1 LWLLL
6 EIASV
11 AAAAQSGFRNSMSY
25 SNSCRQRR
33 CLELIAAAVTA
44 LIAVTASAQAPAGT
58 AMPPGHPQ
66 KAAATRAPRIDINSA
81 GAAELKTLPGV
92 GDAEAKKIIA
102 GRPWLTKIDLVTK
115 GVLAEGV
122 YVAIKDRVVALQ
134 PTPPVSRK

>member
-1 LWLLL
+1 L

-11 AAAAQSGFRNSMSY
+11 AAAAEAGFGNNMPY
-25 SNSCRQRR
+25 SKSIRQRR
-33 CLELIAAAVTA
+33 CLELIAAAAIA
-44 LIAVTASAQAPAGT
+44 LIAATASAQAPAGK
-58 AMPPGHPQ
+58 AMPPGQPQ
-66 KAAATRAPRIDINSA
+66 KPAAAQAARIDINSA

-134 PTPPVSRK
+134 PMPPVSRK